1 MALMAIVA
9 PMREMAA
16 RDARNR
22 FGHLLDASQRT
33 PVLLTRKGR
42 AVSMVMSVEQY
53 ECLRGTAWER
63 LTATMGALGQ
73 EASMNALKPSALRDL
88 LADES

>member
-1 MALMAIVA
+1 
-9 PMREMAA
+9 MREIAA

-22 FGHLLDASQRT
+22 FGRLLDASQRA

-42 AVSMVMSVEQY
+42 GVSVMMSVEQY
-53 ECLRGTAWER
+53 ERLRGAARER
-63 LTATMGALGQ
+63 LAAAMHDLGEEAVTNSLTPALLG
-73 EASMNALKPSALRDL
+73 EL

>member
-1 MALMAIVA
+1 
-9 PMREMAA
+9 MREIAA

-22 FGHLLDASQRT
+22 FGRLLDASQRA

-42 AVSMVMSVEQY
+42 GVSVMMSVEQY
-53 ECLRGTAWER
+53 ERLRGAGWER
-63 LTATMGALGQ
+63 LAAAMHDLGEEAVTNSLTPALLG
-73 EASMNALKPSALRDL
+73 EL